1 MHSALNRVQNLFGFF
16 TTVAFLLGALTA
28 ITAVLSPA
36 DPITKVELSNIQV
49 IKGRPHYYA
58 TKREEYARIRFDL
71 DADLTSL
78 FNWNTKQLFVY
89 VLASYPTIPSSS
101 SNLTTESIIWD
112 LIIPATESP
121 YSIPA
126 LTRRFFPSK
135 KSKSSKPTS
144 KLSKNASS
152 HSKESKKPGLLR
164 LRNQKPKYHI
174 TDISGKM
181 ASREN
186 AQLVVAWN
194 VQPWVGPLMWG
205 PHSKVAEN
213 IGGALGGLFDMAILT
228 RGKSGRSKP
237 FDFPALKG
245 AKRGEGSEGV
255 QGSS

>member
-1 MHSALNRVQNLFGFF
+1 MHSALNRAQSVFGFF

-28 ITAVLSPA
+28 LSGVLSPA
-36 DPITKVELSNIQV
+36 DPVTKVELSNIQV

-58 TKREEYARIRFDL
+58 TKREEYAQIRFDL

-112 LIIPATESP
+112 AIISAPESP

-135 KSKSSKPTS
+135 KTKSSKFSS
-144 KLSKNASS
+144 KTNKDASS
-152 HSKESKKPGLLR
+152 PSKEPKSPGLLR

-174 TDISGKM
+174 TDLSGKM

-194 VQPWVGPLMWG
+194 VQPWIGALMWG

-213 IGGALGGLFDMAILT
+213 IGGTLGGLLDMAVLT
-228 RGKSGRSKP
+228 RGRGGRSKP
-237 FDFPALKG
+237 FAFPELKG
-245 AKRGEGSEGV
+245 AKRADGSEGG

>member
-1 MHSALNRVQNLFGFF
+1 MHSALNRVQSVFGFF

-28 ITAVLSPA
+28 LTAVLSPA
-36 DPITKVELSNIQV
+36 DPVTNVELSNIQV

-58 TKREEYARIRFDL
+58 TKREEYAQIKFDL

-89 VLASYPTIPSSS
+89 VLASYPTSPSSS

-112 LIIPATESP
+112 TIIPATESP

-135 KSKSSKPTS
+135 KSKSSKSSSKTNKNTS
-144 KLSKNASS
+144 TDSK
-152 HSKESKKPGLLR
+152 KSKKPGLLR
-164 LRNQKPKYHI
+164 LRNQKPKYQI
-174 TDISGKM
+174 TDISGQM
-181 ASREN
+181 ASRGN

-194 VQPWVGPLMWG
+194 VQPWVGALMWG
-205 PHSKVAEN
+205 PHSKVADN
-213 IGGALGGLFDMAILT
+213 IGGALGGLLDMAVIT
-228 RGKSGRSKP
+228 GGKGGRSKP

-245 AKRGEGSEGV
+245 TKRREGE
-255 QGSS
+255 SS

>member
-1 MHSALNRVQNLFGFF
+1 MHSALNRVQSVFGFF

-28 ITAVLSPA
+28 LTVVLNPA
-36 DPITKVELSNIQV
+36 EPVTNVELSNIQV

-58 TKREEYARIRFDL
+58 TKREEYAQIRFDL

-89 VLASYPTIPSSS
+89 VLASYPATPSSS

-112 LIIPATESP
+112 TIIPATESP

-135 KSKSSKPTS
+135 KSKSSKS
-144 KLSKNASS
+144 SRASKNTSADSNKK
-152 HSKESKKPGLLR
+152 SKNPGLLR
-164 LRNQKPKYHI
+164 LRNQKPKYQI
-174 TDISGKM
+174 TDISGRM
-181 ASREN
+181 AEREN
-186 AQLVVAWN
+186 VQLVVAWN
-194 VQPWVGPLMWG
+194 VQPWVGALMWS

-213 IGGALGGLFDMAILT
+213 IGGALGGLLDMTIIT
-228 RGKSGRSKP
+228 GGKGGRSKP
-237 FDFPALKG
+237 FNFPALKG
-245 AKRGEGSEGV
+245 AKRREGDNSG